1 MKINKKTEQIMT
13 NEIDLKILRSL
24 LIKSYSLTE
33 LAEEVGIAYKN
44 LLPHV
49 RKLEKQG
56 WLMAKK
62 EKNSRGQMVIV
73 SSKRK
78 DIEGRGLIDSRLKDL
93 FAGRTGKNAQKEI
106 LEQKP
111 YIGSHTAQGNEADMF
126 VFKSPRYSRNVR
138 NRTIEFRDYELAE
151 QGYLQLDVFGLADI
165 YMRHMVPDLFITKY
179 FGDPNAMGFR
189 VARGTNKEGMLKSDD
204 VFYEDGLIQ
213 IRDQYMKLEEKETK
227 DDDKLE
233 EYSKGVQARIA
244 KLTRKM
250 REAERR
256 EQAAVDY
263 AKAVEQKRLT
273 LEKKFEK
280 TDSDYIKKFEST
292 ISSGLEAAQK
302 ELAAAIESGDATAQ
316 VEANKRIA
324 TLAFENAKLE
334 AAKEGRQTV
343 EAEKPVQNLSQGGD
357 VNIPRTDDPINPDPR
372 AEAWASKN
380 SWFGTDRAMTYTAF
394 EIHKDL
400 TEKEGYDPSSDE
412 YYAEVDKRIR
422 VDFPHK
428 FGTTETKQTAAPVQ
442 TVASANRSVKPGRK
456 TVKLTSS
463 QVAIAKKLGV
473 PLEEYAKQ
481 LKNTEGA

>member
-1 MKINKKTEQIMT
+1 MPDEENKTVDIDTSGPDATVDIEEVKDESVVETEAPKQETTEQ
-13 NEIDLKILRSL
+13 EPVK
-24 LIKSYSLTE
+24 
-33 LAEEVGIAYKN
+33 EE
-44 LLPHV
+44 
-49 RKLEKQG
+49 
-56 WLMAKK
+56 
-62 EKNSRGQMVIV
+62 
-73 SSKRK
+73 
-78 DIEGRGLIDSRLKDL
+78 
-93 FAGRTGKNAQKEI
+93 T
-106 LEQKP
+106 
-111 YIGSHTAQGNEADMF
+111 
-126 VFKSPRYSRNVR
+126 
-138 NRTIEFRDYELAE
+138 
-151 QGYLQLDVFGLADI
+151 
-165 YMRHMVPDLFITKY
+165 
-179 FGDPNAMGFR
+179 
-189 VARGTNKEGMLKSDD
+189 KSDSEL
-204 VFYEDGLIQ
+204 ED
-213 IRDQYMKLEEKETK
+213 
-227 DDDKLE
+227 
-233 EYSKGVQARIA
+233 YSKGVQARIA

>member
-1 MKINKKTEQIMT
+1 MPEEEKKTVP
-13 NEIDLKILRSL
+13 IDTSGPD
-24 LIKSYSLTE
+24 
-33 LAEEVGIAYKN
+33 AEV
-44 LLPHV
+44 
-49 RKLEKQG
+49 
-56 WLMAKK
+56 
-62 EKNSRGQMVIV
+62 
-73 SSKRK
+73 
-78 DIEGRGLIDSRLKDL
+78 DIE
-93 FAGRTGKNAQKEI
+93 
-106 LEQKP
+106 
-111 YIGSHTAQGNEADMF
+111 
-126 VFKSPRYSRNVR
+126 
-138 NRTIEFRDYELAE
+138 
-151 QGYLQLDVFGLADI
+151 
-165 YMRHMVPDLFITKY
+165 
-179 FGDPNAMGFR
+179 
-189 VARGTNKEGMLKSDD
+189 
-204 VFYEDGLIQ
+204 
-213 IRDQYMKLEEKETK
+213 ETK
-227 DDDKLE
+227 DESVIETEAPKQETIEQEPVQQETKEDDKLE

-256 EQAAVDY
+256 EQAALDY
-263 AKAVEQKRLT
+263 AKGVEEKRLK
-273 LEKKFEK
+273 LESKFKK

-302 ELAAAIESGDATAQ
+302 ELAAAIESGDAKAQ

-334 AAKEGRQTV
+334 AAKEGRQTTQ
-343 EAEKPVQNLSQGGD
+343 AEKPAQNLSQGGQI
-357 VNIPRTDDPINPDPR
+357 NQPAMDDSINPDPR
-372 AEAWASKN
+372 AEAWAAKN

-412 YYAEVDKRIR
+412 YYAEVDKRMR

-428 FGTTETKQTAAPVQ
+428 FGTNENKQSAAPVQ
-442 TVASANRSVKPGRK
+442 TVASATRSVKPGRK